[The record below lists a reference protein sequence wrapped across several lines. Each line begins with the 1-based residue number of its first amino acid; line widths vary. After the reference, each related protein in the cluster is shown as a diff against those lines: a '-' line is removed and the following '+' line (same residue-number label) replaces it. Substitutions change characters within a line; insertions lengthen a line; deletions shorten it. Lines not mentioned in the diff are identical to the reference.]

1 MPLSRVRSVAPVASA
16 LALGLLATLTGFG
29 RRVPRHGWH
38 GPAVGKP
45 SGSPPAA
52 AVSGRTK
59 VIATLAA
66 LVVAAGAGGAAYA
79 YKRTLD
85 REARAIALTNGDP
98 SRAPAHI
105 LRFGCAGCHEIPGIR
120 GPAGRIGPP
129 LDDIARRVYVAG
141 MVTNTPENMVAWI
154 VDPRAINPKTAMP
167 VTGISQREARDVAAY
182 LYAQ

>member
-1 MPLSRVRSVAPVASA
+1 MPFRIRSVAPIAST

-29 RRVPRHGWH
+29 RRVPRRGGHGS
-38 GPAVGKP
+38 AVGTP
-45 SGSPPAA
+45 SRSAPSVS
-52 AVSGRTK
+52 VSGRAR
-59 VIATLAA
+59 VLALLAA
-66 LVVAAGAGGAAYA
+66 LVFAAAAAGAAYA
-79 YKRTLD
+79 YKRSLD
-85 REARAIALTNGDP
+85 REARAIALTDGDP

-120 GPAGRIGPP
+120 GPAGRVGPP

-167 VTGISQREARDVAAY
+167 VTGISRREARDVAAY